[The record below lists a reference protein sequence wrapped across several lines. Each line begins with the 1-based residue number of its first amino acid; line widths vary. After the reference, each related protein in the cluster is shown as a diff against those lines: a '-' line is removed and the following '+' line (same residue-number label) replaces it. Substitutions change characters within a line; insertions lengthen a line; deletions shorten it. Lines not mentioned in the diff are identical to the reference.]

1 MLYLNQVKLVT
12 KDAKLQMR
20 VGRINACAIGKRR
33 LQRAA
38 GQAIELQ
45 RCASGHFGVEFFF
58 MAENC
63 FLPDASCNCNLP
75 TKTRDQGKLENE
87 RIVNFAHGRRA
98 ARAQNRCDSGPGTPA
113 KYLAMRIR
121 SSRADERSVWA
132 PPSRKVEW
140 NGITGRAPAFRVG
153 RPVTWTERGRSSEQI
168 ARAARVVAGV
178 ATLCRSGSVLRFR
191 QANRC
196 VPVCRWCAR
205 LEPLAWAPA
214 CPKQEPRKTM
224 AVARFTDSCWCAT
237 E

>member
-121 SSRADERSVWA
+121 SSRGMLTRFAPRGREIIYEKATRCGRARWFGWSRGPWPRIHVGSAVAKGGMERDA
-132 PPSRKVEW
+132 PPRFGW
-140 NGITGRAPAFRVG
+140 GGR
-153 RPVTWTERGRSSEQI
+153 
-168 ARAARVVAGV
+168 
-178 ATLCRSGSVLRFR
+178 
-191 QANRC
+191 
-196 VPVCRWCAR
+196 
-205 LEPLAWAPA
+205 
-214 CPKQEPRKTM
+214 
-224 AVARFTDSCWCAT
+224 
-237 E
+237 